1 VTNPKIPS
9 MRSATAVL
17 AALFVFACG
26 GNEQAGAP
34 QGPPP
39 PEVSVMVVQPQAITN
54 VVEVPGRVQAVR
66 TSEVRA
72 RVDGIVER
80 RVYTE
85 GTDVQAGQLLFL
97 IDSLPLQA
105 RLNAAEAALAAA
117 EAVAANAAQ
126 DVARYKGLVEKKA
139 ISQQE
144 FDATIAR
151 ARSADAN
158 VEAAR
163 AQVEA
168 ARLNLSYARVTAPI
182 SGRASRAEVTE
193 GALVSAAAATL
204 LTTIEQF
211 DPIYVNF
218 SQSSS
223 EMLALRRAVASGNL
237 EMPEGERIT
246 ARLVLEDGT
255 EYEQEGLLN
264 FRDLS
269 IDRVT
274 GTTAMRAEFRN
285 PNRTLLPGQFV
296 RVRLAAGTLSNGITV
311 PQRAVNIGANS
322 TTVFVVGEGDTLAVR
337 PVRLGPMQGDQWVI
351 LEGLSAGDR
360 VVLDGQQKI
369 QPGIVVRVAQ

>member
-1 VTNPKIPS
+1 
-9 MRSATAVL
+9 MRSATAAL
-17 AALFVFACG
+17 AALFAFACG
-26 GNEQAGAP
+26 GNEQAAAP

-39 PEVSVMVVQPQAITN
+39 PEVSVMVVQSQPITN

-97 IDSLPLQA
+97 IDPLPMQA
-105 RLNAAEAALAAA
+105 RLNAAEASLAAA

-144 FDATIAR
+144 YDATIAR

-204 LTTIEQF
+204 LTTIEQS
-211 DPIYVNF
+211 DPIFVNF

-223 EMLALRRAVASGNL
+223 ELLALRSAVASGNL

-255 EYEQEGLLN
+255 EYEQEGRLN

-274 GTTAMRAEFRN
+274 GTAAMRAEFRN

-296 RVRLAAGTLSNGITV
+296 RVRLAAGTLSNGVTV
-311 PQRAVNIGANS
+311 PQRAVNIGPNS
-322 TTVFVVGEGDTLAVR
+322 TTVYVVGQGDTLALR

-351 LEGLSAGDR
+351 LDGLSAGDR

>member
-1 VTNPKIPS
+1 MTNPDTLP
-9 MRSATAVL
+9 MRSATAAL
-17 AALFVFACG
+17 AALFAFACG
-26 GNEQAGAP
+26 GNEQAAAP

-39 PEVSVMVVQPQAITN
+39 PEVSVMVVQSQPITN

-97 IDSLPLQA
+97 IDPLPMQA
-105 RLNAAEAALAAA
+105 RLNAAEASLAAA

-144 FDATIAR
+144 YDATIAR

-204 LTTIEQF
+204 LTTIEQS
-211 DPIYVNF
+211 DPIFVNF

-223 EMLALRRAVASGNL
+223 ELLALRSAVASGNL

-255 EYEQEGLLN
+255 EYEQEGRLN

-274 GTTAMRAEFRN
+274 GTAAMRAEFRN

-296 RVRLAAGTLSNGITV
+296 RVRLAAGTLSNGVTV
-311 PQRAVNIGANS
+311 PQRAVNIGPNS
-322 TTVFVVGEGDTLAVR
+322 TTVYVVGQGDTLAVR

-351 LEGLSAGDR
+351 LDGLSAGDR